1 MKLKQ
6 LLGILLLTVVCT
18 TMAAAAG
25 TQLTQV
31 SAKHVGDATLVTIQA
46 TGAFTHTEYRP
57 SENLLLVDMA
67 GVSASKLSG
76 KTRLLNALNV
86 VGYRVLEYKASSG
99 ATVARVEL
107 TMAKGT
113 GVSVSDAHNGLMVK
127 VTGTAAAEAAAP
139 APKSDSKVASVK
151 NVSVVRGKNGMEV
164 EILASAPVT
173 PQAMKLASPDR
184 VVLDLP
190 NTIPTGKRE
199 IAVNGSSIKAVRMAR
214 FQVAPPVTRIVVD
227 LAANQDYELVPSG
240 NKITLKLH
248 ESKLAQAV
256 APAVSTATAQPAATP
271 AATAEPAVVAA
282 TAPAVQTP
290 AAQPKNEL
298 IVLAAPVMPKAE
310 PKVDPAVRA
319 ADAASKFYAQPAQS
333 DMAPA
338 SSAALA
344 SAQPVNFLIPQQ
356 AAPVAQAPA
365 TSSAKRYTGVP
376 ISVNLK
382 DVDLKDFFRLLHE
395 ISGLNVVLDP
405 GVSGNLTIVLDD
417 VPWDQAL
424 DIVLA
429 NNNLDRQLDGNVLR
443 IARVDTIRKEAE
455 AKRAQLD
462 AVALA
467 VPKVTV
473 TRFLSYAKSDDV
485 VPTLKKFISA
495 RGEIIAD
502 KRTNSL
508 IIEDIPST
516 IPRVD
521 ELLTKLDRKT
531 PEVEIEARVVA
542 ATRDFARDIGI
553 QVGFGWG
560 NGPTAVGGANAV
572 GSSPLS
578 VNGLAPNYFTTAGT
592 NGSSIPL
599 FSNLPAGTGISP
611 ATSGLSFNNVSNA
624 YRLDVILTMA

>member
-6 LLGILLLTVVCT
+6 LLGILLLTMVCT

-31 SAKHVGDATLVTIQA
+31 SAKHDGDATLVSIQA

-57 SENLLLVDMA
+57 SENLLLVDMT
-67 GVSASKLSG
+67 GVSASNLSG
-76 KTRLLNALNV
+76 KTRLLNAPNV
-86 VGYRVLEYKASSG
+86 IGYRVLEYKASSG
-99 ATVARVEL
+99 GTVARIEL

-113 GVSVSDAHNGLMVK
+113 GVSVSDAHNALLVK
-127 VTGTAAAEAAAP
+127 VTGGSAEATPEAPTTEAATAP
-139 APKSDSKVASVK
+139 AVPAGKTVSVK
-151 NVSVVRGKNGMEV
+151 NVSVVRGKSGMQV

-173 PQAMKLASPDR
+173 PQAMKLSSPDR

-190 NTIPTGKRE
+190 NTVPAAKRE
-199 IAVNGSSIKAVRMAR
+199 IAVNGASIKAIRMAR
-214 FQVAPPVTRIVVD
+214 FQMTPPVTRIVVD

-248 ESKLAQAV
+248 DAKVAEAIASPA
-256 APAVSTATAQPAATP
+256 APAKTEIAATSAAPVTESAASP
-271 AATAEPAVVAA
+271 AGSQAEPAAA
-282 TAPAVQTP
+282 
-290 AAQPKNEL
+290 KNEL
-298 IVLAAPVMPKAE
+298 VVIAAPVVPKPEA
-310 PKVDPAVRA
+310 KVDPAVRA
-319 ADAASKFYAQPAQS
+319 ADAASKFYAQPSQS
-333 DMAPA
+333 EFAPA
-338 SSAALA
+338 SSAALS

-356 AAPVAQAPA
+356 AAPA
-365 TSSAKRYTGVP
+365 TPSSGKRYTGEP

-382 DVDLKDFFRLLHE
+382 DVDLKDFFRLIHE

-467 VPKVTV
+467 VRKVTV
-473 TRFLSYAKSDDV
+473 TRFLSYAKSEDV

-542 ATRDFARDIGI
+542 ATRDFARDIGM

-560 NGPTAVGGANAV
+560 NGTTAVGGGAQASPTLVTV
-572 GSSPLS
+572 G
-578 VNGLAPNYFTTAGT
+578 APHYFVIGDPTPGKPQA
-592 NGSSIPL
+592 IPL
-599 FSNLPAGTGISP
+599 FSFLPVPAGG
-611 ATSGLSFNNVSNA
+611 
-624 YRLDVILTMA
+624 